1 MSLPAWWRE
10 RRTRVLQLWAVGI
23 AASLLVTAASSLG
36 YLEALQARSVDLLI
50 HLQGQRFAPE
60 VVVVAID
67 EEAFE
72 SLGRRQPLPRDY
84 LARLL
89 RGLQRAGAAVVGVD
103 MAFNTST
110 TDADDGALA
119 RAIMDFSDGGMSR
132 VVLVEAPPPKAGPL
146 ADPAFLASVLRGAAE
161 MPLDQD
167 GVIRR
172 VSLLLPRGSEPP
184 LPALSLA
191 VVARLAGLTR
201 GMIEAS
207 LRERGGLSPLP
218 AWRSGAGWT
227 LVRTPALALRSDEL
241 WRINYVGPAGS
252 FLTIPSGAVVA
263 LADQTADLAA
273 DNPLHGRIVLVGGT
287 YRESR
292 DIYPTPHGAI
302 AGVEVHANVIHMLVT
317 GSSIRPSG
325 WLTSLAFQ
333 IAIVLLAGVVMAIL
347 RPLAGTLVCL
357 TAAVL
362 LGVPASLVAFQR
374 SGYWVDF
381 LLPAIVTSL
390 LGLVAE
396 GLARRR
402 FRDSF
407 GRYVSHEIAAQV
419 LAEAPSLRGERRA
432 VSILFSDLRGF
443 TTLSETMPAEQVAA
457 RLTEYFEA
465 MTAAIFAHRGMIND
479 FVGDGIVAIF
489 GAPLQD
495 PEHAWHA
502 VLSAEAMERAL
513 DALNRRWA
521 AAGLPTLRMGI
532 GVHTGQVFVGNVGG
546 AARVKYTVVGDP
558 VNLASRVEG
567 LNKELGTTILITE
580 ETRAM
585 VGERVEAKDRGL
597 MAVKGRSQ
605 PVHVH
610 EMLAVRAASGPPPG
624 GGSR

>member
-10 RRTRVLQLWAVGI
+10 RRARVLQLWAVGV

-36 YLEALQARSVDLLI
+36 YLEALQARSVDLLLR
-50 HLQGQRFAPE
+50 LQGQRFAPE
-60 VVVVAID
+60 VVLVAID

-89 RGLQRAGAAVVGVD
+89 RGLQRTGAAVVGVD
-103 MAFNTST
+103 LALNAAT
-110 TDADDGALA
+110 TDADDGALS
-119 RAIMDFSDGGMSR
+119 RAIMDFSDGGVSR
-132 VVLVEAPPPKAGPL
+132 VVLVESPPPRSGPL
-146 ADPAFLASVLRGAAE
+146 SDPGFLGSVLRGAAE
-161 MPLDQD
+161 VPLDQD

-172 VSLLLPRGSEPP
+172 VALLVPRGPGPP
-184 LPALSLA
+184 QPVLPLA
-191 VVARLAGLTR
+191 VVARLAGMSQGSL
-201 GMIEAS
+201 EAS
-207 LRERGGLSPLP
+207 LRGRGGISPLP
-218 AWRSGAGWT
+218 AWRSGAGWP
-227 LVRTPALALRSDEL
+227 LVEQPALSVRPDEL

-252 FLTIPSGAVVA
+252 FLTIPSNAVAA
-263 LADQTADLAA
+263 LADPAAELAH
-273 DNPLHGRIVLVGGT
+273 DNPLRGRVVLVGGT

-292 DIYPTPHGAI
+292 DFYPTPHGAI
-302 AGVEVHANVIHMLVT
+302 AGVEIHANVIHMLVT
-317 GSSIRPSG
+317 GSYIRPSG
-325 WLTSLAFQ
+325 WFTSLAFQ
-333 IAIVLLAGVVMAIL
+333 IVIVLLAGVVMAVL
-347 RPLAGTLVCL
+347 RPLAGTIVCL
-357 TAAVL
+357 IGAVL
-362 LGVPASLVAFQR
+362 LGVPASFVAFQR

-407 GRYVSHEIAAQV
+407 GRYVSREIAAQV

-443 TTLSETMPAEQVAA
+443 TTLSETMPAEQVAG

-465 MTAAIFAHRGMIND
+465 MTTAIFSHRGMVND
-479 FVGDGIVAIF
+479 FVGDGIVALF

-502 VLSAEAMERAL
+502 VLSADAMQRAL
-513 DALNRRWA
+513 DDLNRRWG

-532 GVHTGQVFVGNVGG
+532 GIHTGQVFVGNVGG
-546 AARVKYTVVGDP
+546 AKRVKYTVVGDP

-567 LNKELGTTILITE
+567 LNKDLGTTMLITE
-580 ETRAM
+580 DTRAI
-585 VGERVEAKDRGL
+585 VGDRVEVKDRGL

-610 EMLAVRAASGPPPG
+610 ELLAVHAEGGPSAG
-624 GGSR
+624 GGST